1 MRVPSDKITIYAQTS
16 GSNAGTPPTLKSLT
30 YHARDWFN
38 SFLVNPTTV
47 TATQIATVRTV
58 AENVVALAILPR
70 LSTQE
75 EQARALAGKEPL
87 SKDYFYDSAYYSTT
101 GGSGGSAPPAGTS
114 TRYQDP
120 QINPVNQLPPIV
132 TVAMLAIDERSAQRW
147 ATINGTAMPDLDTA
161 ENLFTDSTKLF
172 DDPTTTDTA
181 GDGDLDKLQTFLTKQ
196 KLTYRLFSANVAIR
210 GAKWSR
216 QQTN

>member
-1 MRVPSDKITIYAQTS
+1 M
-16 GSNAGTPPTLKSLT
+16 GG
-30 YHARDWFN
+30 AR
-38 SFLVNPTTV
+38 S
-47 TATQIATVRTV
+47 R
-58 AENVVALAILPR
+58 
-70 LSTQE
+70 
-75 EQARALAGKEPL
+75 L
-87 SKDYFYDSAYYSTT
+87 SKDYFYAV
-101 GGSGGSAPPAGTS
+101 PPAIQPRERLGKSRAPASAGTADAW
-114 TRYQDP
+114 YQDP